1 MAFSIS
7 ESDFEKLVTESI
19 SKIPTLYQEN
29 LNNIAFFVEDEPS
42 QEQREK
48 LNLRPCES
56 LYGLYEGVPL
66 TERHGGYALTLPDK
80 ITIFRLAHV
89 QNTDNLKSLKIQL
102 YNTVWH
108 EVAHYYGL
116 NHKRI
121 AELEHKI
128 F

>member
-7 ESDFEKLVTESI
+7 ESAFEKLVTESI

-42 QEQREK
+42 KGQRNK
-48 LNLRPCES
+48 LNLRPCDS
-56 LYGLYEGVPL
+56 LFGLYEGVPL
-66 TERHGGYALTLPDK
+66 PERHGGYTLTLPDK
-80 ITIFRLAHV
+80 ITIFRIAHEL
-89 QNTDNLKSLKIQL
+89 NSNSLKDLKVQL

-116 NHKRI
+116 DHKRI
-121 AELEHKI
+121 AELEHRKG
-128 F
+128 